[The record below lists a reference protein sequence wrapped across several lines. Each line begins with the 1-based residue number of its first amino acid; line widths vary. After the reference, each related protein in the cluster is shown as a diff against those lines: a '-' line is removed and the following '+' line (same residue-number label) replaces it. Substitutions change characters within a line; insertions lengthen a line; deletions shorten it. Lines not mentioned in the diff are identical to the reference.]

1 MRDYHDT
8 HWLNKRWKLDM
19 WGVGSRFKS
28 YERKIRIEYR
38 EKKKEKKK
46 GVNIFIQRKKNV
58 QKLLLSFERVMV

>member
-1 MRDYHDT
+1 
-8 HWLNKRWKLDM
+8 M

-58 QKLLLSFERVMV
+58 QKLLLSFKRVMV

>member
-1 MRDYHDT
+1 
-8 HWLNKRWKLDM
+8 M

-46 GVNIFIQRKKNV
+46 GVNIFIQRKKKCTKTVVIFWTCNG
-58 QKLLLSFERVMV
+58 LNLYIWI

>member
-1 MRDYHDT
+1 
-8 HWLNKRWKLDM
+8 M

-38 EKKKEKKK
+38 EKK

-58 QKLLLSFERVMV
+58 QKLLLSFKRVMV

>member
-1 MRDYHDT
+1 
-8 HWLNKRWKLDM
+8 M

-46 GVNIFIQRKKNV
+46 GVNIFIQRKKKCTKTV
-58 QKLLLSFERVMV
+58 VIF

>member
-1 MRDYHDT
+1 MRDYLDT

-38 EKKKEKKK
+38 EKKKGEKKRSK
-46 GVNIFIQRKKNV
+46 YFYSKKKKMYKNCCYLLNV
-58 QKLLLSFERVMV
+58 